1 MSHEK
6 LNLPIKNAAKILREI
21 YEKKRKD
28 VRSSEKLIK
37 IFNEQKENESNKIV
51 PVKKI
56 AKDLDL

>member
-6 LNLPIKNAAKILREI
+6 LNLPIKNAAKILQEI
-21 YEKKRKD
+21 YEKKRKN

-37 IFNEQKENESNKIV
+37 ILNEQKENEFTKIV